1 MASWISRAFFA
12 CNLNPTSVF
21 LHQNINTNKVYF
33 FLKGFFLFQKMEG
46 SIFISTP
53 LLLDL
58 MKKTMEM
65 RFRNVMRQRYNN
77 VLYAKAEEKSWVV
90 VKP

>member
-1 MASWISRAFFA
+1 
-12 CNLNPTSVF
+12 
-21 LHQNINTNKVYF
+21 
-33 FLKGFFLFQKMEG
+33 MEG
-46 SIFISTP
+46 SIFISTS

-90 VKP
+90 AKPQTVAEKMVVVTGGRG